1 MVYLSFKHISLK
13 ILLYK
18 VTEKFVVE
26 WIFLNS
32 LSNRHNCLWELSLE
46 GTEVARQG
54 DVLEGRRSVIK
65 RVVLTKRGVR
75 VELCFFDNQKLTDL
89 VENLLV

>member
-1 MVYLSFKHISLK
+1 
-13 ILLYK
+13 
-18 VTEKFVVE
+18 
-26 WIFLNS
+26 
-32 LSNRHNCLWELSLE
+32 
-46 GTEVARQG
+46 VARQG

-75 VELCFFDNQKLTDL
+75 LELCFFDNQKLTDL